1 MIFRPAVL
9 ALILTVC
16 LLPSSDAT
24 VLAALPPE
32 TRKQLSEM
40 SKDVRSVAS
49 LVRRKE
55 VAEAKQILA
64 DVEAKLEELQI
75 PEDERDRTF
84 RSLKSALDR
93 ARNAIPV
100 SFESDVAPII
110 RENCLNCHGANNPRG
125 NLRLDTY
132 ANMGR
137 GGQSGPL
144 LLPRIPQRS
153 HIMARITTDN
163 DQARMPKGGDRLSDE
178 QINIIGRWIAG
189 GAEFDGEDMT
199 QPIGQSAVP
208 PKPPIKVVMADGSE
222 TVSFKNDIAP
232 WIVNVCSGCHNGRRK
247 SGGYDLSTFET
258 LLQGGESGT
267 TVVPGDPD
275 SSYIVDLVLRQ
286 DPLKMPAGN
295 MVNLKRSQAVALETW
310 IKEGAHFDGTDPKAT
325 IRSLV
330 PTAAELEAQRLMTMS
345 DQEFTERRKTQA
357 KELWERVSPRQNAE
371 SVTTDNLYVYGNA
384 PQSRLQ
390 QIADWGEAKVAQ
402 LTEQYELPAGE
413 KPWRGRL
420 IVFVGKER
428 FDYTEFNTVLMNRQ
442 TPRTVS
448 GHAVVSNNF
457 ADAYIAMHD
466 VGDDATD
473 QQLPAQQLTN
483 SLIAQAFLMRGGG
496 SLPDWLQQGFGL
508 LESGADQTSPYF
520 QALPQTAGQALSS
533 VAQPATL
540 FDNGTFSPDEVGAV
554 GYLLTRFLV
563 KNGGMQ
569 KLGQFVQAYQQNRNS
584 GQAIQ
589 AAYGQNAAAL
599 GQAFLRSGG
608 R

>member
-1 MIFRPAVL
+1 
-9 ALILTVC
+9 
-16 LLPSSDAT
+16 
-24 VLAALPPE
+24 
-32 TRKQLSEM
+32 M

-75 PEDERDRTF
+75 PDDERDRTF

-178 QINIIGRWIAG
+178 QISIIGRWIAG

-199 QPIGQSAVP
+199 QPIGQSAVS

-345 DQEFTERRKTQA
+345 DQEFAERRMTQA

-390 QIADWGEAKVAQ
+390 QIADWGEAKVTQ

-483 SLIAQAFLMRGGG
+483 SLIAQAFLMRSGG